1 MFCFLVTLREVIRY
15 PVEKVQDESPGWN
28 TRVCFAFLFNFLDR
42 LKYNLDVLPE
52 GAFIQAE
59 RYPGKHEYNLSI
71 VRFSTGDIEADRSA
85 FFGKEFAVSD
95 KETLS

>member
-1 MFCFLVTLREVIRY
+1 M
-15 PVEKVQDESPGWN
+15 
-28 TRVCFAFLFNFLDR
+28 
-42 LKYNLDVLPE
+42 DVLPE
-52 GAFIQAE
+52 GAFVQAE

-95 KETLS
+95 KETIRKFHVICKNKVVVFFVYLVNQLIGVGQLCDWESKRK